1 MRVEDPRESN
11 KRYFRAGKRMFS
23 LNGAWYFTTREGERG
38 PYPSPEE
45 ADLQLRRYK
54 EEMSELQS
62 FQKSRAVKKEL
73 QGASLVQARELIAKL
88 RSNRPKQTTPTKLQQ
103 VFV

>member
-11 KRYFRAGKRMFS
+11 KRYFRAGKRVFS

-38 PYPSPEE
+38 PYPSPGE

-54 EEMSELQS
+54 EEMCELQS
-62 FQKSRAVKKEL
+62 FQKSRSVKKEL

-88 RSNRPKQTTPTKLQQ
+88 RSTLPKQTTPTKLQQ